1 MQSCRK
7 VRYKSFLAGVHPAA
21 SHSLKG
27 RHSTNHTSFVDEAGC
42 EKKMDTE
49 ICQKVRCLLEA
60 FDPLVTDLG
69 VSDSRG
75 SAFSIGGGLVCMML
89 LCPEDAGETAIK
101 YRILVSEFELAGV
114 IVSDETCKHA
124 VHCAWRAL
132 FGASLRCDLDK
143 WCENRGDGFAV
154 KYLRQTELSSTYA
167 FGPGSG
173 HFGVAVFYKDDGSMD
188 FCVRFNGQL
197 VFTCE
202 QQRST
207 AVRRLVVA
215 ALDRVAR
222 GSSCCAIVI

>member
-7 VRYKSFLAGVHPAA
+7 VRYKSFLADVHPAA

-27 RHSTNHTSFVDEAGC
+27 RHSINQEVGC
-42 EKKMDTE
+42 EISMKTDL
-49 ICQKVRCLLEA
+49 CQKVRCLLEA

-69 VSDSRG
+69 VPDSRG

-89 LCPEDAGETAIK
+89 LCTDKNSSDTDIK
-101 YRILVSEFELAGV
+101 YRILVSEFELSGV
-114 IVSDETCKHA
+114 LSSDETCKYAAHS
-124 VHCAWRAL
+124 AWRAL
-132 FGASLRCDLDK
+132 FGALLRCDLEK
-143 WCENRGDGFAV
+143 WCENRGDEFVV

-167 FGPGSG
+167 FGPGPG
-173 HFGVAVFYKDDGSMD
+173 HFGVAVFYKDDSSMD

-202 QQRST
+202 QQRSA
-207 AVRRLVVA
+207 AVRRLVIA

-222 GSSCCAIVI
+222 GSSCCAMVI